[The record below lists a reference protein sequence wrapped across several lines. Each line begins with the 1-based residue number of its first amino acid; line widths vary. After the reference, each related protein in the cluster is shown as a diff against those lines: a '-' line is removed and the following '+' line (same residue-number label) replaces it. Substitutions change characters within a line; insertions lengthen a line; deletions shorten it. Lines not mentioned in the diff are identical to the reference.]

1 MEHQFCHQM
10 EPLAMQSEFEGK
22 IPLVEAL
29 MAPFVP
35 RRPAPSEEGVALQT
49 KVFVASLLGNWTRPL
64 D

>member
-1 MEHQFCHQM
+1 
-10 EPLAMQSEFEGK
+10 MQSEFEGK